1 MLISRLKQQK
11 STGSFFVARTLMAT
25 LASILLAACSAPV
38 GTLYY
43 GALAKGQS
51 VIIISSAKTTAN
63 VGTNAVVS
71 YDINGNFLDQIADL
85 TSPNQRPRGIA
96 PLDPFN
102 ILVALDGASKVL
114 AKTSLFGSYSTFVP
128 STSFSG
134 NLYQIAK
141 YESGVGFYYT
151 IVGNTIDAFDS
162 TGARVSTTASP
173 VIATTTG
180 ACVLNGPRG
189 LFIDSTNKRMF
200 VTNGGSTSLLVY
212 DLTAHNAPICQTASS
227 AIGAVNAVGVFKHS
241 NGYVYVTSS
250 TEPSAGVKLWAL
262 SGDGVGAATAVYT
275 DTNGSV
281 LNFSTA
287 ITELPDGNLLV
298 ANSGTNQIDRFRV
311 DGLSAATRVG
321 TTGFIKDVFTTLVTS
336 IQVIRGM

>member
-1 MLISRLKQQK
+1 MLLSRLKQQILIRAY
-11 STGSFFVARTLMAT
+11 SFARS
-25 LASILLAACSAPV
+25 LAAALGALAFTACSAPV

-71 YDINGNFLDQIADL
+71 YDVNGNFLDQLADL
-85 TSPNQRPRGIA
+85 TSPNQRPRGVA
-96 PLDPFN
+96 AFDPFN
-102 ILVALDGASKVL
+102 IIVALDGASKIL

-141 YESGVGFYYT
+141 YDNGSGYYYS

-162 TGARVSTTASP
+162 TGARVSATAAP
-173 VIATTTG
+173 VVATTTG
-180 ACVLNGPRG
+180 ACVLSGPAG

-212 DLTAHNAPICQTASS
+212 DLTTHSAPTCQTAST
-227 AIGAVNAVGVFKHS
+227 ALGAVNAVGVLKHS
-241 NGYVYVTSS
+241 NGYLYVTSS
-250 TEPSAGVKLWAL
+250 AEPSTGVKLWAL

-275 DTNGSV
+275 DATGTV
-281 LNFSTA
+281 LNYSTA
-287 ITELPDGNLLV
+287 ITELPDGSILI
-298 ANSGTNQIDRFRV
+298 ANSGTNQIDRFQV
-311 DGLSAATRVG
+311 DALNAATRVG
-321 TTGFIKDVFTTLVTS
+321 TTAFIKDVFTTLVTS